1 MHSTTVYIAR
11 KSYYCQLLILLITFL
26 LFCRRYFIDEH
37 SLTQH
42 YRTKVHKRRLKAL
55 ELEPYT
61 IEESERAA
69 GLGGNYKA
77 PVKRKIETILPKVM
91 SDKIDVDQE
100 PDLKKQCLNT
110 QGE

>member
-1 MHSTTVYIAR
+1 M
-11 KSYYCQLLILLITFL
+11 
-26 LFCRRYFIDEH
+26 
-37 SLTQH
+37 
-42 YRTKVHKRRLKAL
+42 

-100 PDLKKQCLNT
+100 PDFKKHCT
-110 QGE
+110 VTVGE

>member
-1 MHSTTVYIAR
+1 MFHTS
-11 KSYYCQLLILLITFL
+11 LLTFL
-26 LFCRRYFIDEH
+26 IFNFRRYFIDEH
-37 SLTQH
+37 SLTHH

-77 PVKRKIETILPKVM
+77 PEKRKIETILPKVM
-91 SDKIDVDQE
+91 SEKIEIDQE
-100 PDLKKQCLNT
+100 SLEPIIKKKCLT
-110 QGE
+110 TVGE